1 MFIKGIALRGFIGIP
16 NFIGIGIGKKA
27 RMPLRK
33 TCKKILIKIKLL
45 RNWKKRLE
53 EGDSTAEAVREKR
66 FVQPFKDQVI
76 DLNPQAFLD
85 IEASVNAHQQVCRS
99 YASGVLNQKRKENA
113 GC

>member
-1 MFIKGIALRGFIGIP
+1 MQRITYNPHKSRILHNAYSKALL
-16 NFIGIGIGKKA
+16 K
-27 RMPLRK
+27 
-33 TCKKILIKIKLL
+33 
-45 RNWKKRLE
+45 NWKKRLE
-53 EGDSTAEAVREKR
+53 EGDSTAEPVREKR

-99 YASGVLNQKRKENA
+99 YASGDDASVLNQKKEEENA